1 MTSDWFRGL
10 ALVTLLAFSPGCES
24 SWESASCPPE
34 GTELTYESFGRGFIG
49 AHCQSCHA
57 SNVDDRKGAPK
68 GISFDTRDDVVDWID
83 RIYDR
88 SAGDNT
94 SMPPGPDDP
103 AVEERDKLEVW
114 LACGAP

>member
-1 MTSDWFRGL
+1 MTSEGFKGL
-10 ALVTLLAFSPGCES
+10 AAVVALVCALGCES
-24 SWESASCPPE
+24 SWESAACPPE
-34 GTELTYESFGRGFIG
+34 GTDLTYESFGRGFIG

-57 SNVDDRKGAPK
+57 SNSEERRGAPK
-68 GISFDTRDDVVDWID
+68 GISFDTHDEVIEWID

-88 SAGDNT
+88 SAGDST

-103 AVEERDKLEVW
+103 PAEDRDKLEVW

>member
-1 MTSDWFRGL
+1 MTSDRLRL
-10 ALVTLLAFSPGCES
+10 ATAIAAIAFTAACES
-24 SWESASCPPE
+24 SWESAACPPE

-57 SNVDDRKGAPK
+57 SNVEDRKGAPK
-68 GISFDTRDDVVDWID
+68 GISFDSHDDVVEWID

-88 SAGDNT
+88 STGDNT
-94 SMPPGPDDP
+94 SMPPGPEDP
-103 AVEERDKLEVW
+103 AEEDRFKLEVW